1 MYRDADGVWDGVEW
15 DSENARCFAIRE
27 TDEAAAEK
35 KLLAHKAQ

>member
-1 MYRDADGVWDGVEW
+1 MYRDASGYWDGCDW
-15 DSENARCFAIRE
+15 DGENATFFAIRE